1 MEPWIKILA
10 LVLPA
15 AIILLLVSV
24 LIFWCRRSRR
34 RHLVSK
40 TTPQFLETRTKS
52 KNESLQA
59 ALAKLHLSYKSRSS
73 SKASLRFQHLH
84 HHHHNDHHPVVA
96 GQQPPFKWD
105 DHPRLISEAVENG
118 WSRFALTSRPS
129 LASARLTPS
138 PLWGLCAVCDGGT
151 QAETE
156 WEVPLG
162 SSEFM
167 QTVRL
172 NPSGDNDPTVWWS
185 VRMALPLPGP
195 PLGGSSF
202 PQEAYFEITILY
214 LQPHQQLQQQEEDDR
229 VKLIEENSIE
239 GQSDAVIHAT
249 EKAARGNS
257 RIQEPGTVIKEESR
271 GRGDSGPLVSLGLT
285 VGGPPPT
292 RSSPGTY
299 SGSIGFHSNGS
310 VYLDGMKLGLESE
323 KTGWTEVNKVIGCG
337 FDPGRKKVF
346 FTVDSQ
352 LIHVIYCNSEPYR
365 SPLYPILAASVDVMV
380 LVNLGQSKFKY
391 APANAHRTPNPCF
404 MRSASADCGAT
415 DVCYED
421 SRELF
426 SMGRIDSDWLDAA
439 KQSNS
444 GKNGRNDG
452 GGVAIDVDAESDL
465 FEIALHS

>member
-1 MEPWIKILA
+1 MRPWIKILA
-10 LVLPA
+10 PA
-15 AIILLLVSV
+15 LAAATILLLVAILV
-24 LIFWCRRSRR
+24 FWCRRRR
-34 RHLVSK
+34 RRRLVSK
-40 TTPQFLETRTKS
+40 TTPQFLETGTKS

-73 SKASLRFQHLH
+73 SKSGLRFQHL

-105 DHPRLISEAVENG
+105 DHPRLITEAVENG
-118 WSRFALTSRPS
+118 WSRFAFTSRPS
-129 LASARLTPS
+129 LPSARPTPS
-138 PLWGLCAVCDGGT
+138 PLWGLCAICDGGT
-151 QAETE
+151 PVETD

-172 NPSGDNDPTVWWS
+172 NPSGDDDPAVWRS

-202 PQEAYFEITILY
+202 PQEAYFEITLLY
-214 LQPHQQLQQQEEDDR
+214 LQPHQQQQGQQESDR

-239 GQSDAVIHAT
+239 GQSDALIHAMG
-249 EKAARGNS
+249 KAARGNS
-257 RIQEPGTVIKEESR
+257 RIQEPGAVIKEELR
-271 GRGDSGPLVSLGLT
+271 GRDDSGPLVSLGLT
-285 VGGPPPT
+285 IGRPPPT

-310 VYLDGMKLGLESE
+310 VCLDGMELVLESE
-323 KTGWTEVNKVIGCG
+323 KTGWTEVNRVIGCG
-337 FDPGRKKVF
+337 FDPGKKKVF
-346 FTVDSQ
+346 FTADSQ
-352 LIHVIYCNSEPYR
+352 LIHVIYCHSEAYR
-365 SPLYPILAASVDVMV
+365 SPLYPVLAASVDVMV

-404 MRSASADCGAT
+404 IRSASADGGAA
-415 DVCYED
+415 VVSYED

-439 KQSNS
+439 KQSKS
-444 GKNGRNDG
+444 GKNGDDG
-452 GGVAIDVDAESDL
+452 GSVATDVDAESDL

>member
-1 MEPWIKILA
+1 MGPWIKILA

-24 LIFWCRRSRR
+24 LIFWCRRS
-34 RHLVSK
+34 LVSK
-40 TTPQFLETRTKS
+40 TTPQFLETGTKS

-59 ALAKLHLSYKSRSS
+59 ALAKLRLSYKSSSS
-73 SKASLRFQHLH
+73 SKAGLHFQYLH
-84 HHHHNDHHPVVA
+84 HHHHNDRHPVVA
-96 GQQPPFKWD
+96 GQQPLFKWD
-105 DHPRLISEAVENG
+105 DHPRLITEAVENG
-118 WSRFALTSRPS
+118 WSRFAFTSRPS
-129 LASARLTPS
+129 LASARPTPS
-138 PLWGLCAVCDGGT
+138 SLWGLCAVCDGGT
-151 QAETE
+151 QTETD

-172 NPSGDNDPTVWWS
+172 NPSGDNDPAVWWS

-214 LQPHQQLQQQEEDDR
+214 LQQQQQEEDDR
-229 VKLIEENSIE
+229 VKLIEENSSD
-239 GQSDAVIHAT
+239 GQSDALIHAT
-249 EKAARGNS
+249 EKAACGNS

-285 VGGPPPT
+285 IGGPPSS

-299 SGSIGFHSNGS
+299 SGSIGFHSNG
-310 VYLDGMKLGLESE
+310 MKLVLESE
-323 KTGWTEVNKVIGCG
+323 KTEWTEVNRVIGCG
-337 FDPGRKKVF
+337 FEPGRKKVF

-365 SPLYPILAASVDVMV
+365 SPLYPILAASVGVMV

-404 MRSASADCGAT
+404 MRSVSADCGAT
-415 DVCYED
+415 VVGYED
-421 SRELF
+421 SQELF

-444 GKNGRNDG
+444 GKKGTDG
-452 GGVAIDVDAESDL
+452 GGVATDVDAESDL
-465 FEIALHS
+465 FEIALHN